1 MITYQIRVTT
11 GEYEGADTMDTIA
24 ITLVGEQG
32 ESPKSTLDQYG
43 RDFTQGT
50 YEVHS
55 EKNLGPLLLIRL
67 HKERYSIFPESNW
80 YCSCVEVTC
89 PEGTVYR
96 FPCYMWI
103 QGYRTLELRE
113 GKAKTHSADSGN
125 LLLLKHRQEELKAKQ
140 EFYRYKEFAPG
151 WPRCLDV
158 PTVDQLD
165 LNNQYSPSR
174 SANFSQRMGT
184 AYAELILKGLLTCKN
199 SWNRLSDVQRAFWF
213 NSTLVSS
220 QYRAL
225 RPPSPPLPSQ
235 SWRENSGVLLPAP
248 PLCSDQLA
256 PTPHPGTDLPLH
268 FQKGNLFL
276 IDCEILEGV
285 PATELNG
292 HRQQISAPLCLLYLN
307 PKGEM
312 IPIAI
317 QLTQSPGPESPI
329 FVPSDSEW
337 DWTLA
342 KFWVRNGT
350 FHIHEVL
357 THLLHTHLVVEVF
370 TLATLRQ
377 LPMCHPV
384 YKLLLPHTRYTLHIN
399 TLGRVRLFGP
409 GGLIDQATATGY
421 PGLSVLLAKGLSK
434 LTYSSLC
441 LPDDLQERGVATLPN
456 YYYKDDGMKLWGAM
470 ESFIYG
476 IISYYYPRDD
486 DIKGDPELQAW
497 IKEIFTEG
505 LLGRKSSGFPSSLE
519 TVTQL
524 IKLLTM
530 MIYNCSVR
538 HASVNNGQFDFGAWM
553 PNYPSSMRK
562 TPPTTKGTATLEN
575 ILETLPD
582 VSTTCS
588 TLLILWLLSQEPGD
602 RRPLGH
608 YPDEHFTEDV
618 PKTLIGAFQRRLAEI
633 SKEIEERN
641 KSLPL
646 PYTYLYP
653 PEIENSTAI

>member
-1 MITYQIRVTT
+1 
-11 GEYEGADTMDTIA
+11 
-24 ITLVGEQG
+24 L
-32 ESPKSTLDQYG
+32 
-43 RDFTQGT
+43 
-50 YEVHS
+50 
-55 EKNLGPLLLIRL
+55 
-67 HKERYSIFPESNW
+67 YS
-80 YCSCVEVTC
+80 
-89 PEGTVYR
+89 
-96 FPCYMWI
+96 
-103 QGYRTLELRE
+103 
-113 GKAKTHSADSGN
+113 A
-125 LLLLKHRQEELKAKQ
+125 RQ
-140 EFYRYKEFAPG
+140 FAPG

-184 AYAELILKGLLTCKN
+184 AYVLVATDGERSMWICRPTWISFHFNLFLT
-199 SWNRLSDVQRAFWF
+199 DA
-213 NSTLVSS
+213 
-220 QYRAL
+220 
-225 RPPSPPLPSQ
+225 
-235 SWRENSGVLLPAP
+235 
-248 PLCSDQLA
+248 
-256 PTPHPGTDLPLH
+256 TDLPLH

>member
-50 YEVHS
+50 VGKYEVHS

-113 GKAKTHSADSGN
+113 GKGKMLLPQESNDHGARGSVETGSWTLGRPFVSVDPVSPPPNCPPSLPCPRESPCNNSAAAARHSSGFLQRADSSLGSISPATPC
-125 LLLLKHRQEELKAKQ
+125 RQ
-140 EFYRYKEFAPG
+140 
-151 WPRCLDV
+151 
-158 PTVDQLD
+158 
-165 LNNQYSPSR
+165 
-174 SANFSQRMGT
+174 
-184 AYAELILKGLLTCKN
+184 AELILKGLLTCKN

-248 PLCSDQLA
+248 PLCSDQL
-256 PTPHPGTDLPLH
+256 
-268 FQKGNLFL
+268 KGNLFL

-470 ESFIYG
+470 ERQGPCSFSLRWG
-476 IISYYYPRDD
+476 CWVGTGQFEAFP
-486 DIKGDPELQAW
+486 
-497 IKEIFTEG
+497 
-505 LLGRKSSGFPSSLE
+505 LLRAVCIRIGFPSSLE